1 MHWVQE
7 DYMMNYLKMIAV
19 AGCMSMALVSVA
31 AAGPVED
38 RKEIMKSV
46 GKAIKAAVP
55 MAKGE
60 VPFDA
65 AAAAAA
71 MKTMNE
77 APDKFVALFPEGSG
91 DHPETEASPKIWEN
105 KDDFAA
111 KANDLKTASA
121 SAIEAAGKGQDA
133 FKAALF
139 GSVVKTCK
147 GCHDAYRI
155 KKN

>member
-1 MHWVQE
+1 MKNLVR
-7 DYMMNYLKMIAV
+7 LFTLAGSASLMI
-19 AGCMSMALVSVA
+19 VSSA
-31 AAGPVED
+31 SAGPIED
-38 RKEIMKSV
+38 RQELMKSV
-46 GKAIKAAVP
+46 GKAIKVAVP

-60 VPFDA
+60 APYDA
-65 AAAAAA
+65 AAAKTA

-77 APDKFVALFPEGSG
+77 VPDKFVKLFPDGTQQG
-91 DHPETEASPKIWEN
+91 GETEASPKIWEN
-105 KDDFAA
+105 MEDFVS
-111 KANDLKTASA
+111 KANALKTASA
-121 SAIEAAGKGQDA
+121 QAMEAADKGQEA